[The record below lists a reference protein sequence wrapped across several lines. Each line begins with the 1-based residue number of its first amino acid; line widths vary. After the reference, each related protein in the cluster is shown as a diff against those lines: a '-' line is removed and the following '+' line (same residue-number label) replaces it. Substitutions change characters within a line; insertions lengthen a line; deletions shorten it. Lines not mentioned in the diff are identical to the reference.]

1 MTASDVYNV
10 AKALPVQEQ
19 EQLYNMLKN
28 DVREKCKFDKKRK
41 NLPKFTV
48 EDGIQ
53 YLMDTHFSKIRK
65 P

>member
-28 DVREKCKFDKKRK
+28 DVKEKYKLKKKRK
-41 NLPKFTV
+41 TLPEFTV

-53 YLMDTHFSKIRK
+53 YLMDKIRK